1 MAKKTAKI
9 VVTKKIYLEI
19 EASDALLDAGLSQDE
34 AIKLDID
41 DLEQGIID
49 IEDLTWISWDEDVKK
64 VKVKK

>member
-19 EASDALLDAGLSQDE
+19 KASDFLLAQGLSESE
-34 AIKLDID
+34 AIEQDIL
-41 DLEQGIID
+41 DLESGEIS
-49 IEDLTWISWDEDVKK
+49 IEDLYWISWEEDVKK